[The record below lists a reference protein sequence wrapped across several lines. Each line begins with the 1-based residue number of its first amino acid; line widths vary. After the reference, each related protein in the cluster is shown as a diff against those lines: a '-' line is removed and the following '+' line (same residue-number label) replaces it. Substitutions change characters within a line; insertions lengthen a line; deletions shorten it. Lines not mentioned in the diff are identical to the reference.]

1 MEPGAWRHRKRS
13 RPSRLA
19 DEIPIPTSTSHP
31 CPACGSVFSSLKY
44 CDLHIHH
51 RRDCMATYQ
60 QLTRSSSPPAL
71 NVRLTGGP
79 FGQHNDAED
88 VAADSTFGDEPDTS
102 SLHTDRANAESTGS
116 HDNSDHLASVMSEDQ
131 NPMASR
137 NVSSMDPHWFEH
149 LPQVARLDSQ
159 NTLQFYR
166 TDTGFPSC
174 IPRPSP
180 TN

>member
-1 MEPGAWRHRKRS
+1 LRHRKCS
-13 RPSRLA
+13 WPSRLA
-19 DEIPIPTSTSHP
+19 DEMPIPTSTSHP

-44 CDLHIHH
+44 RDLHLHH

-88 VAADSTFGDEPDTS
+88 MAEDSNFGDKPDTS
-102 SLHTDRANAESTGS
+102 SLPTDRANAESTGS
-116 HDNSDHLASVMSEDQ
+116 NDDSDQLASVMSEDQ
-131 NPMASR
+131 MNPMASR

-149 LPQVARLDSQ
+149 LPQVARLNS
-159 NTLQFYR
+159 
-166 TDTGFPSC
+166 
-174 IPRPSP
+174 
-180 TN
+180 